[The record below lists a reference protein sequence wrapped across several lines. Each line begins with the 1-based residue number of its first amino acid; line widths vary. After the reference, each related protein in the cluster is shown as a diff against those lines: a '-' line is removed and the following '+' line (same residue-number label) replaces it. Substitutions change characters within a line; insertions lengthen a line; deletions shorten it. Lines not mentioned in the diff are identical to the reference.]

1 MGQWLARLS
10 IMELGPQYVF
20 YTSLARFPP
29 LPSLLISLFLD
40 SLSPSRPI
48 PRHNL
53 FSHSGRRSQGFQ
65 QLKALRISAH
75 TGCVASTI

>member
-20 YTSLARFPP
+20 YTSHARFS
-29 LPSLLISLFLD
+29 LLSSLLISLFLD

-53 FSHSGRRSQGFQ
+53 LPYSGRRSQGFNN
-65 QLKALRISAH
+65 
-75 TGCVASTI
+75 